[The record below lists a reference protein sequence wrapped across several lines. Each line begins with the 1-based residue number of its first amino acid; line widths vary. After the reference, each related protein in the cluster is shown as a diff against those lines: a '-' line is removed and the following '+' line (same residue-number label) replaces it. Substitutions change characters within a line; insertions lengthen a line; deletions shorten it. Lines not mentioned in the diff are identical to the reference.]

1 MNAATGSGRPIQRR
15 EPASDQ
21 KLRSTRS
28 QIVEPASE
36 VKPTGFFGSI
46 SSLFMTPL
54 ETQRMAKKIVKQ

>member
-1 MNAATGSGRPIQRR
+1 MNGATGSGRPTQRR
-15 EPASDQ
+15 EPVSDQ

-28 QIVEPASE
+28 VIVEPASE

-54 ETQRMAKKIVKQ
+54 ET